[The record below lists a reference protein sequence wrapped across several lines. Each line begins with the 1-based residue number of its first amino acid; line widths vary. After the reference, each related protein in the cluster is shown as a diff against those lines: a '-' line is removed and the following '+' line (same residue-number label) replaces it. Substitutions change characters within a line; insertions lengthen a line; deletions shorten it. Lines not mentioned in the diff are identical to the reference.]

1 MPERRPQLA
10 SIFISDNGDMNSAP
24 FNGEPVGLV
33 PATPE
38 ELAAFAK
45 VLGPGRRLVGAL
57 LMYECEPAG
66 GSLRKRKAQGRR
78 SVEMREEGILARGR
92 LRYQPGF
99 EDVWVGDTHFDLRE
113 RARARLCVQYL
124 VNAEAFDPGSARSFV
139 DEIDPY
145 VRERGGFGVL
155 RDIRLNDYFNDR
167 TGDMRRLKRELI
179 ASAGRNGRYFLR
191 VT

>member
-1 MPERRPQLA
+1 
-10 SIFISDNGDMNSAP
+10 MNSAP

-33 PATPE
+33 PATPA

-66 GSLRKRKAQGRR
+66 GSVRKRKAQARW
-78 SVEMREEGILARGR
+78 SVGAPEGGILARGR
-92 LRYQPGF
+92 LRYRPGF

-113 RARARLCVQYL
+113 RSKARFCLQYL
-124 VNAEAFDPGSARSFV
+124 VENGAFDASSARHLV

-145 VRERGGFGVL
+145 VREKGNFPRAAEIKIGH
-155 RDIRLNDYFNDR
+155 YFNDR
-167 TGDMRRLKRELI
+167 TGTLRRLRNELI
-179 ASAGRNGRYFLR
+179 ASTGRDGCYFLR
-191 VT
+191 VD

>member
-1 MPERRPQLA
+1 
-10 SIFISDNGDMNSAP
+10 MNSAP

-33 PATPE
+33 PATPA

-66 GSLRKRKAQGRR
+66 GRLRQRKGRAR
-78 SVEMREEGILARGR
+78 CSVVAPEEGISARGR
-92 LRYQPGF
+92 LRYGPGF

-124 VNAEAFDPGSARSFV
+124 AEAEAFDAASARSFA

-145 VRERGGFGVL
+145 VREKGGFGIL

-167 TGDMRRLKRELI
+167 TGELRRLKRELI

-191 VT
+191 VK